1 MLNEERVRM
10 MTKMSL
16 YEEKLGAE
24 DLKIST
30 YYKKDYSSL
39 NVLISILWMTIG
51 YAIIAG
57 LIAVSN
63 LEAIMADL
71 SVTKLIFLVAVAVGV
86 YVILVIAYAI
96 GCSMFY
102 KKKYNRAKMR
112 VKHYYRN
119 LSRLRKM
126 YAKESK

>member
-1 MLNEERVRM
+1 MLNEERVRTM
-10 MTKMSL
+10 AKMSL
-16 YEEKLGAE
+16 YEDKMGAE

-30 YYKKDYSSL
+30 YYKNDYTSL
-39 NVLISILWMTIG
+39 NVLVSILWLTIG
-51 YAIIAG
+51 YGIIAA
-57 LIAVSN
+57 LVVVSN
-63 LEAIMADL
+63 LDALMENLTMA
-71 SVTKLIFLVAVAVGV
+71 KMIFIGAVAIGG
-86 YVILVIAYAI
+86 YVLLLIAYII

-112 VKHYYRN
+112 VKQYYRN